1 GPALVAWEERQD
13 RVAAEAD
20 HAAAA
25 AADLGDEPVVEAVQ
39 VPRDLLGAATPPHR
53 RPEPHREGRE
63 ARDGGEGPPAALPAT
78 RARGGSPPPAVLGH
92 VSAQDLGHLGPP
104 GGLLVHDSQACYPC
118 RPRTPRPA
126 LMRTSAGALRR
137 AARLRPWL
145 RDRRR
150 PL

>member
-1 GPALVAWEERQD
+1 R
-13 RVAAEAD
+13 
-20 HAAAA
+20 
-25 AADLGDEPVVEAVQ
+25 
-39 VPRDLLGAATPPHR
+39 PRA
-53 RPEPHREGRE
+53 
-63 ARDGGEGPPAALPAT
+63 PPAAPRPRLGP
-78 RARGGSPPPAVLGH
+78 PPPAPRGH
-92 VSAQDLGHLGPP
+92 VSAQALGHLGPP

-150 PL
+150 PLRLRPRPAADAGGPLPDPRAAG